1 MKKYLTLVPAVAM
14 LLVCGCAPKQNN
26 SATRF
31 MLDTVVNISASCNY
45 QTLNEAFEL
54 CEQYENKFS
63 KTLNGSEVFALNMEG
78 EGNVSPECIELI
90 GSAQRFYN
98 LSGGRFDVTVGAL
111 SNIWDFKEQKVPQK
125 MQVLTALK
133 GVGFDKLQINGNFVK
148 TNGTKLD
155 FGGIAKG
162 YIADKLAAFFKEQK
176 VESAV
181 INLGGNVVLLGEEYS
196 NIGIKNPFKDGNI
209 ATVRVKNKAVATAG
223 TYERTFS
230 VGNEKYHHILD
241 VSTGYPANTDVIS
254 ASVICNSATEADA
267 LSTCVVLLGA
277 KNGLELIE
285 QLDFVEAI
293 VITNNG
299 EIKVSSG
306 LYCENGVYLL

>member
-1 MKKYLTLVPAVAM
+1 
-14 LLVCGCAPKQNN
+14 
-26 SATRF
+26 
-31 MLDTVVNISASCNY
+31 
-45 QTLNEAFEL
+45 
-54 CEQYENKFS
+54 
-63 KTLNGSEVFALNMEG
+63 
-78 EGNVSPECIELI
+78 
-90 GSAQRFYN
+90 
-98 LSGGRFDVTVGAL
+98 
-111 SNIWDFKEQKVPQK
+111 
-125 MQVLTALK
+125 
-133 GVGFDKLQINGNFVK
+133 
-148 TNGTKLD
+148 
-155 FGGIAKG
+155 
-162 YIADKLAAFFKEQK
+162 
-176 VESAV
+176 
-181 INLGGNVVLLGEEYS
+181 
-196 NIGIKNPFKDGNI
+196 NI

-267 LSTCVVLLGA
+267 LSTCIVLLGA

-285 QLDFVEAI
+285 QLETVEAI